1 MEGLRDLEE
10 EDIKILNHKIHLAIA
25 IGKLK
30 FTLDENNNLV
40 GIGFFNNGTDAIGPD
55 KNCLLG
61 WDDFI
66 EHS

>member
-1 MEGLRDLEE
+1 MGGLRDLEE
-10 EDIKILNHKIHLAIA
+10 EDIKILNHKIHLAIVT
-25 IGKLK
+25 GKLK

-40 GIGFFNNGTDAIGPD
+40 GIGFFANGADTIGPD
-55 KNCLLG
+55 NESLLG